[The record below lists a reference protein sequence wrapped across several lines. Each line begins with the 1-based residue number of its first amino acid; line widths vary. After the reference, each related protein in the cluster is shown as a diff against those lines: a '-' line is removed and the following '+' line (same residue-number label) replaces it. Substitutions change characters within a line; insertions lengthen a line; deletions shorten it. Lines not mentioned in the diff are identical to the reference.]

1 MQVVHHPRLAWDTA
15 RLFVAA
21 ADDAELF
28 AWLAH
33 QVGQI
38 LGPAYEREL
47 RDTGSRVSYPT
58 DDRSPIEAGLWRV
71 RLEDLLRARP
81 EVVEPLRSLTVTASG
96 LLRDRQ
102 AVVA

>member
-33 QVGQI
+33 QVGEI
-38 LGPAYEREL
+38 LGPAHEQEL
-47 RDTGSRVSYPT
+47 RDTGARVSYPAE
-58 DDRSPIEAGLWRV
+58 DRSPVEAGIWRV

-102 AVVA
+102 RLAS